1 MGTGG
6 RAQNLGLISS
16 LQLCC
21 LWRDDECPG
30 LSWPIRVCNLQLWH
44 YFFIHNLLTS
54 AHKCAK
60 TLFWF
65 EDSAISTAETV
76 DRLHETCYDW
86 LWRISSLEG
95 RVTKLLPYQ
104 VFLLC
109 SLFLATTRPAGG
121 PDLGPGSPDD
131 PPDVFQPRP
140 SAVSSQ
146 QSPGGSTINT
156 CSRSRAA
163 IVLAPQPRNKQ
174 FVKLYHTIIPSIPS
188 T

>member
-30 LSWPIRVCNLQLWH
+30 LSWPIHVCNLQLWH
-44 YFFIHNLLTS
+44 YVFIHNLLTS
-54 AHKCAK
+54 AHKCAN

-65 EDSAISTAETV
+65 EDSTISAAETV

-95 RVTKLLPYQ
+95 RGTELHPNK

-109 SLFLATTRPAGG
+109 ILYSTSGHHRPAEPLMVPTWVLGHPMTRLMFSSRG
-121 PDLGPGSPDD
+121 P
-131 PPDVFQPRP
+131 QQ
-140 SAVSSQ
+140 SAVTRRQ
-146 QSPGGSTINT
+146 HN
-156 CSRSRAA
+156 
-163 IVLAPQPRNKQ
+163 
-174 FVKLYHTIIPSIPS
+174 
-188 T
+188 